1 MLSKPDREHEM
12 FDYSTIV
19 GSSKDKNAPLDP
31 NHSHFI
37 LVDNSQLNKYGGEI
51 EFRGKLEQAI
61 VSYSSDSSE
70 FNESTNGYQTPIV
83 VLVLEGGPNTL
94 ETGSLLIL
102 LISCFKRCKFYYKI
116 CVF

>member
-1 MLSKPDREHEM
+1 LLSKPDKEHEM

-61 VSYSSDSSE
+61 VSYSSE
-70 FNESTNGYQTPIV
+70 FNEFSNGYQTPIV

-94 ETGSLLIL
+94 ETGSLLI
-102 LISCFKRCKFYYKI
+102 SCFKRS
-116 CVF
+116 